1 MNCSAIGAP
10 ETVERAVTGVERNLG
25 LARTEAGL
33 SKAVMVTLKA
43 ALEER
48 SLDTAGQKAALV
60 SRLLEALLKEDAA

>member
-1 MNCSAIGAP
+1 MRTAS
-10 ETVERAVTGVERNLG
+10 

-48 SLDTAGQKAALV
+48 SLDTAGQKPVLV
-60 SRLLEALLKEDAA
+60 SRLLQALLKEDSEHQ

>member
-1 MNCSAIGAP
+1 MRTAS
-10 ETVERAVTGVERNLG
+10 

-48 SLDTAGQKAALV
+48 SQKPVLV
-60 SRLLEALLKEDAA
+60 SRLPEALLTKEASEHT